1 MARTQSFQGRHM
13 TTAQSVSYP
22 LGGTQTERDR
32 LLAQAKQY
40 EALANALLDRLNIR
54 PGWRAADIGCGPIGI
69 LDLLSRRVG
78 PGGAVVG
85 LEREARFVEMARA
98 EIARRGLANVTMVQA
113 DGLDTGLEKNS
124 FDLVHER
131 LVMINVASR
140 EALLKEMVSLARP
153 GGTIALEDID
163 NVSWLCQPAHPS
175 WDILL
180 NAFHKAFQ
188 AGGGDPFIGRRL
200 PLLLRDAGVE
210 DVQVHVSV
218 DSPEPGDYRRTHLIS
233 LIDSVRDK
241 IVAKGILGESALNEH
256 RDALQRHL
264 ADPATIVIDKLLVQ
278 AWGRRPSH

>member
-1 MARTQSFQGRHM
+1 M

-40 EALANALLDRLNIR
+40 EASANALLDRLNIR

-153 GGTIALEDID
+153 GGTIALEDVD

-180 NAFHKAFQ
+180 NAFHTAFQ

-200 PLLLRDAGVE
+200 PLLLRDAGVG

-218 DSPEPGDYRRTHLIS
+218 DSPEPGDYRRTHLVS

-241 IVAKGILGESALNEH
+241 IVAKGILDESALNEH

-278 AWGRRPSH
+278 AWGQRPSH